1 MKRPPTRDI
10 ILLFI
15 ATRLLLVM
23 VTYFGYILLVA
34 PKDSA
39 LPVNMIALLT
49 SWDHW
54 DATNYVRIAQFGYQ
68 NVYDLAFFPLFPAV
82 IWTIGHVLGS
92 WSYLFV
98 GTVISNLALLGA
110 LFVIYQLAVES
121 MGEQVAHRTLLYLC
135 IFPTAFFFFSAYNE
149 SLFLLLT
156 ASAFLAMRRQRWWL
170 AGILG
175 MLAALTRSAGL
186 FLVIPYLWELWVSQ
200 GSIIGIRQKTLLR
213 LLPIVLIPLGTALY
227 CLYCWNVWGDPI
239 AFVTVQSNWARQ
251 LSWPWLG
258 ILVSLYELFWVQP
271 FGSFNEAHIVLD
283 LSATIGFIVL
293 AVLGW
298 RKLRLRF
305 SYNLWLGIL
314 IFYSLISPALTRHDA
329 VQSNQ
334 RFILEMFPA
343 FFVLA
348 ALSVK
353 HPRLH
358 EALMLTFP
366 VLLATLSVLF
376 VMNRWMV

>member
-1 MKRPPTRDI
+1 
-10 ILLFI
+10 
-15 ATRLLLVM
+15 M
-23 VTYFGYILLVA
+23 VTYFGYILLVV
-34 PKDSA
+34 PKDSTM
-39 LPVNMIALLT
+39 PVNMFSLLN
-49 SWDHW
+49 SWNHW
-54 DATNYVRIAQFGYQ
+54 DATNYVRIAQYGYQ
-68 NVYDLAFFPLFPAV
+68 NVYDLAFFPLFPAL
-82 IWTIGHVLGS
+82 IWTFGHLLGN
-92 WSYLFV
+92 WSYLLA

-121 MGEQVAHRTLLYLC
+121 LGEQVAYRTLLYLC
-135 IFPTAFFFFSAYNE
+135 IFPTAFFFFAAYNE

-156 ASAFLAMRRQRWWL
+156 AGAFLAMRRQRWWL

-200 GSIIGIRQKTLLR
+200 GSITATRQKILLR
-213 LLPIVLIPLGTALY
+213 FLPIVLIPLGMAFY
-227 CLYCWNVWGDPI
+227 CLYCWNAWGDPF
-239 AFVTVQSNWARQ
+239 AFATVQSHWARH

-271 FGSFNEAHIVLD
+271 FGSFNEVHIVLD

-293 AVLGW
+293 AILSW
-298 RKLRLRF
+298 RKLRLRT

-314 IFYSLISPALTRHDA
+314 IFYGLIYPALTRHDV

-334 RFILEMFPA
+334 RFVLEMFPA

-348 ALSVK
+348 ALGVK

-358 EALMLTFP
+358 EALMLIFP
-366 VLLATLSVLF
+366 LLLATLSILF
-376 VMNRWMV
+376 VTNRWMV

>member
-10 ILLFI
+10 ILVFVM
-15 ATRLLLVM
+15 TRFLLVM
-23 VTYFGYILLVA
+23 VTYFGYILLVV
-34 PKDSA
+34 PKDSTM
-39 LPVNMIALLT
+39 PVNMFSLLN
-49 SWDHW
+49 SWNHW
-54 DATNYVRIAQFGYQ
+54 DATNYVRIAQYGYQ
-68 NVYDLAFFPLFPAV
+68 NVYDLAFFPLFPALS
-82 IWTIGHVLGS
+82 WTFGHLLGN
-92 WSYLFV
+92 WSYLLA

-121 MGEQVAHRTLLYLC
+121 LGEQVAHRTLLYLC
-135 IFPTAFFFFSAYNE
+135 IFPTAFFFFAAYNE

-186 FLVIPYLWELWVSQ
+186 FLVVPYLWELWVSQ
-200 GSIIGIRQKTLLR
+200 GSIIAPRQKILLK

-239 AFVTVQSNWARQ
+239 AFVTVQSHWARQ
-251 LSWPWLG
+251 LSWPWQG
-258 ILVSLYELFWVQP
+258 ILISLYELLWVQP
-271 FGSFNEAHIVLD
+271 FGSFNEVHIVLD
-283 LSATIGFIVL
+283 LSATIGFMAL

-298 RKLRLRF
+298 RKFKLRF
-305 SYNLWLGIL
+305 SYNLWLGML
-314 IFYSLISPALTRHDA
+314 IFYGLISPALVRHDA

-334 RFILEMFPA
+334 RFVLEMFPA

-348 ALSVK
+348 ALGVK

-358 EALMLTFP
+358 EALMLIFP
-366 VLLATLSVLF
+366 LLLATLSILF
-376 VMNRWMV
+376 VTNRWMV